1 MKITT
6 IADLDNA
13 IFALE
18 NKRTIQEALLKEQV
32 QIIKESL
39 SPSNLI
45 KDSLQKLSL
54 NVGANEGLAKTIATV
69 GLGLVSQR
77 LLSTKSSK
85 QTKSLLYSFI
95 EQSLITGLEKNKP
108 VLKAYARAIYRNL
121 FRKKAIH

>member
-39 SPSNLI
+39 SPTNLI